1 MSTDFGDIELADA
14 WDTDRTVDPL
24 QLAMRLHRLRQ
35 EVDALAGGRI
45 DDWDDLSGGDRQLA
59 LLVATE
65 TVIYVYN
72 REPDN
77 PAVLAEHV
85 HESRVNGVGRSWD
98 ELTPDERQ
106 VGIDLMTLIVEWLER
121 EGPR

>member
-1 MSTDFGDIELADA
+1 MSDFGDIELADA
-14 WDTDRTVDPL
+14 WDTDRTIDPL

-35 EVDALAGGRI
+35 EVDALAGG
-45 DDWDDLSGGDRQLA
+45 DTADWEDLDLEDRDASYIVA
-59 LLVATE
+59 LE
-65 TVIYVYN
+65 TVVYVYA

-77 PAVLAEHV
+77 PALLAEHV
-85 HESRVNGVGRSWD
+85 HEARINGVGRSWD
-98 ELTPDERQ
+98 ELTNDERQ